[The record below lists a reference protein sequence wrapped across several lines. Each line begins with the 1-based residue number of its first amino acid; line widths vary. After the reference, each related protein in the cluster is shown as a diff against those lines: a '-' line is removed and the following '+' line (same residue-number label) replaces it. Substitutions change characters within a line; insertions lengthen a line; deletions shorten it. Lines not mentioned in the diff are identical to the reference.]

1 MKKAAIYVLGI
12 LMSATMVLAQEL
24 PDTVRWMGFDQV
36 RAAFYKKNKP
46 ILIYLYSD
54 DCDSCSM
61 MQSLCF
67 GNSEVARYINYY
79 FYPIRFD
86 AKSYDTVTFFNG
98 QKFYHQP
105 RKQYHSLVT
114 VFLKDSIHFPA
125 LVVFNKYAQ
134 GQVFY
139 GFRDRDHIFPILIYY
154 AEEVYTTTQYDDFEK
169 VYYKAYP
176 PGMKQVISRLF
187 IHWKDI
193 NQLDSLEKRQA
204 KMIFV
209 DVYDRLRVAPTIMR
223 MQVYN
228 NPIIA
233 SYLNKH
239 FYPVTV
245 EARGKD
251 TVEFN
256 GRKYG
261 PSDRYPYHDLAISML
276 GGRMKFPAFLVL
288 DKDYKLLNREQVF
301 LLPED
306 FYRII
311 TYFGDGY
318 YQKLS
323 FQEYL
328 KQYGKQLE
336 PTIEKIRG
344 YYR

>member
-1 MKKAAIYVLGI
+1 MKKATIYLLGFVLSI
-12 LMSATMVLAQEL
+12 NTLAQEL
-24 PDTVRWMGFDQV
+24 PDTVRWMSFEQV
-36 RAAFYKKNKP
+36 RAAFYQKNKP
-46 ILIYLYSD
+46 ILIYLYTD

-61 MQSLCF
+61 MQGLSF
-67 GNSEVARYINYY
+67 ENSEVAKYINYY
-79 FYPIRFD
+79 FYPIRFN
-86 AKSYDTVTFFNG
+86 ARSYDTVTFFNG
-98 QKFYHQP
+98 SKFVHQP
-105 RKQYHSLVT
+105 SQKYHSLVT

-169 VYYKAYP
+169 VYFKTYP
-176 PGMKQVISRLF
+176 PGLQQVISRLH

-193 NQLDSLEKRQA
+193 NQLDSLMHQSP
-204 KMIFV
+204 KMIFI
-209 DVYDRLRVAPTIMR
+209 DVYDRLRVGPTIMR

-251 TVEFN
+251 TVVFN
-256 GRKYG
+256 GREYG
-261 PSDRYPYHDLAISML
+261 PSERYPYHDLAISML
-276 GGRMKFPAFLVL
+276 DGKMKFPAFLVL
-288 DKDYKLLNREQVF
+288 DKDYRLLDREQVF

-311 TYFGDGY
+311 TYLGDGY
-318 YQKLS
+318 YQRMS
-323 FQEYL
+323 FQDYL
-328 KQYGKQLE
+328 KQYEKQLE
-336 PTIEKIRG
+336 PTIEKIRKF
-344 YYR
+344 YR